1 MDVAYTI
8 RRAVPRDAA
17 LLPAI
22 ELAAARLF
30 LDRADELG
38 LTPAMLERVN
48 SAENLASAQQAG
60 LLWVAVT
67 AQDAP
72 VGFALLCEIDG
83 ALHLDELDV
92 HPAHGRRGIGTAL
105 LERVCEMAASA
116 ARSRRDALDL
126 PGRAVECAVLC
137 PAWLSRAGRRRVDAR
152 PSQSAPA

>member
-8 RRAVPRDAA
+8 RHAVPRDAA

-30 LDRADELG
+30 LDRADGLG

-48 SAENLASAQQAG
+48 SAENFASAQLAG

-92 HPAHGRRGIGTAL
+92 HPAHGRRGIGGSP
-105 LERVCEMAASA
+105 RC
-116 ARSRRDALDL
+116 DALDL
-126 PGRAVECAVLC
+126 PGRAVECAVLR
-137 PAWLSRAGRRRVDAR
+137 PAWFSRAGRRRVDAR
-152 PSQSAPA
+152 PRQPAPA